1 MWEGIMRVMWGVD
14 IRPLN
19 RFPVF
24 CYLATVCE
32 TNHIFLSASSKDV
45 VVGPW
50 WKLKMRTCC
59 SPLSAVVLQLSLI
72 AHIVLAGAGSL
83 DCVCVCVCAC
93 MRACVRACVLCCSN
107 QSVCWRGSSF
117 TWAWILTL
125 LLVTLFYHARLP
137 SACVDSYRNG
147 S

>member
-1 MWEGIMRVMWGVD
+1 MMLGVD
-14 IRPLN
+14 IRSPN

-32 TNHIFLSASSKDV
+32 TNRIFLSASSKDV

-50 WKLKMRTCC
+50 SKLKMRTCC

-83 DCVCVCVCAC
+83 DCVCVCVCFVLFKPVCLLTRVVLHLCLDSNVVICHIILPCRPAL
-93 MRACVRACVLCCSN
+93 CVCGFLQKWQLIVERES
-107 QSVCWRGSSF
+107 
-117 TWAWILTL
+117 
-125 LLVTLFYHARLP
+125 
-137 SACVDSYRNG
+137 
-147 S
+147 